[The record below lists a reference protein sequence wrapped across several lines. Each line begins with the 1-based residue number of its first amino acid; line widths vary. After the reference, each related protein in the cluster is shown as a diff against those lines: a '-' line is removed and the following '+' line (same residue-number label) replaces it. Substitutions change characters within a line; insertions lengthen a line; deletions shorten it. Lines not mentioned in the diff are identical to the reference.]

1 MAKPLP
7 KNIQDKFDKLHFK
20 HGDAVFFSWLGQKK
34 YGYVIKTKTC
44 SWGIQYTVE
53 TNEGRRY
60 PCGIQIA
67 GNKTQYSTGCIFFE
81 ETRTLGADTI
91 REQINSARPTPTVL
105 INTRRPTSKSTDD
118 DKRNTGD
125 AGNDK
130 RKNSK
135 AKRSGSST
143 KNDPK
148 SSSNGVSKNTR
159 SKRKNSDNELNQAIE
174 KQRNFLNGF
183 VKKD

>member
-7 KNIQDKFDKLHFK
+7 KNIQDKFNKLHFK
-20 HGDAVFFSWLGQKK
+20 QGDAVFFSWLGQKK
-34 YGYVIKTKTC
+34 YGYVIKTKTT

-53 TNEGRRY
+53 TAEGRRY

-81 ETRTLGADTI
+81 ETRTLGADAI
-91 REQINSARPTPTVL
+91 RERITAPRPTTTVL
-105 INTRRPTSKSTDD
+105 INPSGPTNKSTDD
-118 DKRNTGD
+118 DKRNTGHD
-125 AGNDK
+125 GTVD
-130 RKNSK
+130 RKN
-135 AKRSGSST
+135 AKTKGSRSST
-143 KNDPK
+143 KNDIK

-159 SKRKNSDNELNQAIE
+159 SKRKNSENELNQAIE